1 MKQRRL
7 EVGSKESCQR
17 HSQHHTCSFFNHDQV
32 LPILGNLNSKGRSA
46 SKGLS
51 SLWLCLMGAAEAS
64 LCRKDPNLNMLNKFI
79 DRESPFMSLWNS
91 RDSTRNGSDTRQ
103 PVLWSPPFL
112 DTPQQLERVCSR
124 SPASSLGV
132 FLALTKCADMI
143 NKSHTGP
150 LEKRETEWNGLQGIK
165 KTSGG
170 GTGACLLRRKWLIE
184 THYYKTLTTGD
195 DCASSPWVQM

>member
-1 MKQRRL
+1 MTVPYGSRWSFSLPKRPKPKHAQQIHRPRISIYVLVKQPRL
-7 EVGSKESCQR
+7 NTQR
-17 HSQHHTCSFFNHDQV
+17 FWHTD
-32 LPILGNLNSKGRSA
+32 L
-46 SKGLS
+46 
-51 SLWLCLMGAAEAS
+51 
-64 LCRKDPNLNMLNKFI
+64 
-79 DRESPFMSLWNS
+79 
-91 RDSTRNGSDTRQ
+91 Q

>member
-1 MKQRRL
+1 
-7 EVGSKESCQR
+7 
-17 HSQHHTCSFFNHDQV
+17 
-32 LPILGNLNSKGRSA
+32 
-46 SKGLS
+46 
-51 SLWLCLMGAAEAS
+51 MGAAEPP
-64 LCRKDPNLNMLNKFI
+64 LCRKDPNLNILNKFT
-79 DRESPFMSLWNS
+79 DWESPFMSLWNTVLTHVFT
-91 RDSTRNGSDTRQ
+91 DLQ

-184 THYYKTLTTGD
+184 THYYKTLTTGE
-195 DCASSPWVQM
+195 DCASSPWVRT